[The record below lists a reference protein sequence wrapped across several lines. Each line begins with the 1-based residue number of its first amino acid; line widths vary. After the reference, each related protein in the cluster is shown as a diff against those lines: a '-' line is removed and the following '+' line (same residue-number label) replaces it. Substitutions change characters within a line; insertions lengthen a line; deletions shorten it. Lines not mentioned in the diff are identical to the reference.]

1 MTPLPPQRLFP
12 CPPRG
17 LPVRRALLLQE
28 ATVVCKATSHNSAL
42 LATDEPTPCADA
54 ATCFH
59 EHFQDFPLGLHN
71 WAGCWILSSCDG
83 KAKYLCVCISKS
95 PINHQD
101 VTLQKAQERLLLPH
115 RHECCKET
123 CCTLCCCHV
132 GVCGGWTKSKAAWL
146 GSLCLLLTT
155 REYQMVAHPPL

>member
-1 MTPLPPQRLFP
+1 MNGVEHLWEKKAVGCEISSPHAMTPLPPQRLFP

-28 ATVVCKATSHNSAL
+28 ATVVCKAMSHNSAL

-71 WAGCWILSSCDG
+71 WAGCWILSSCAEG
-83 KAKYLCVCISKS
+83 PEGGGGGTAITQHSTLEAKGRW
-95 PINHQD
+95 
-101 VTLQKAQERLLLPH
+101 EEFLP
-115 RHECCKET
+115 
-123 CCTLCCCHV
+123 V
-132 GVCGGWTKSKAAWL
+132 L
-146 GSLCLLLTT
+146 G
-155 REYQMVAHPPL
+155 M